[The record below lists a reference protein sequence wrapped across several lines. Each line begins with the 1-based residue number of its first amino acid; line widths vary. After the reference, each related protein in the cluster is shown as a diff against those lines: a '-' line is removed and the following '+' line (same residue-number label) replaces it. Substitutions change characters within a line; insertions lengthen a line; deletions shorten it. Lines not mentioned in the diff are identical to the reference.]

1 MLFGGLLSHMRVFWF
16 LVSRDFLLSVTKH
29 LSLNSIE
36 AFLAK
41 TLLYSFN
48 LICIKFFIIE
58 TWCLSIRTT
67 YFSILGQCTLYSL
80 KHQTYWSLS
89 TAQVSDQLVTR
100 GQRSSSLLTKLLM
113 STAVICSTLTEYI
126 DNQWTWGTEIVHYK
140 QPNFT

>member
-1 MLFGGLLSHMRVFWF
+1 MLFGGLLPHMRVFWV
-16 LVSRDFLLSVTKH
+16 LVSSDFLLSVTKH

-48 LICIKFFIIE
+48 LICIIY
-58 TWCLSIRTT
+58 T
-67 YFSILGQCTLYSL
+67 YFSILGQCTLYLL

-89 TAQVSDQLVTR
+89 TAQVSDQLVSR